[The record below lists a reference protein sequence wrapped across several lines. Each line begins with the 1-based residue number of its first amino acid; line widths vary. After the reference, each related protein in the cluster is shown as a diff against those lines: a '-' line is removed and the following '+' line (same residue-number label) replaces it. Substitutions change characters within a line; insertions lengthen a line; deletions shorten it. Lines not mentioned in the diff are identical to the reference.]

1 MKEVM
6 SNFIVSDTYSA
17 VSILNALEL
26 ALQCK
31 IQYSLDP
38 ENQVIEIL
46 ITHLEVDTPIIERM
60 IEKIIIV

>member
-60 IEKIIIV
+60 IERFIVV

>member
-1 MKEVM
+1 MNEVM

-26 ALQCK
+26 ALHCK
-31 IQYSLDP
+31 IQYSPDP

-60 IEKIIIV
+60 VERFIVV

>member
-6 SNFIVSDTYSA
+6 SNFTVPDTYSA

>member
-60 IEKIIIV
+60 IEKIIIA